1 MYKTGSR
8 TFFDENE
15 KEYFVE
21 IWGNE
26 QLSSCIS
33 CPFLTVTSL
42 SLSHVRCL
50 LKIFYRVV
58 TDIAPGEELLLFM
71 KSEDY
76 SHETM
81 APDIHG

>member
-1 MYKTGSR
+1 MLWENVQILVHILPFLNIH
-8 TFFDENE
+8 FF
-15 KEYFVE
+15 
-21 IWGNE
+21 
-26 QLSSCIS
+26 LSSH
-33 CPFLTVTSL
+33 PTL
-42 SLSHVRCL
+42 SGV

-76 SHETM
+76 PHETM